1 MKKKTRIL
9 LADDHPV
16 FRDGLRQAIQ
26 SDPEMEVAAEAGN
39 GEAAWGMVCDLAPEI
54 AVLDVSMPKLDGLEV
69 ARRIRDQK
77 RPVSVVFITM
87 HDEEDLFNHAMDAGA
102 KAFVLKES
110 AVSEILNAIR
120 TVAAGKYYLSP
131 GISHY
136 LVTRRE
142 RKEFLAR
149 QHPGLEILTP
159 AERRVLKLISE
170 DRTTK
175 EIAADLEVSPRTIE
189 AHRANISAK
198 LNLRGSHSLLRFAFD
213 HRAEL

>member
-26 SDPEMEVAAEAGN
+26 GDPDMEGAADASN
-39 GEAAWGMVCDLAPEI
+39 GAAAWRMVCDLAPEI

-69 ARRIRDQK
+69 ARRIRDQG

-110 AVSEILNAIR
+110 AVSEILNAI
-120 TVAAGKYYLSP
+120 
-131 GISHY
+131 
-136 LVTRRE
+136 
-142 RKEFLAR
+142 
-149 QHPGLEILTP
+149 
-159 AERRVLKLISE
+159 
-170 DRTTK
+170 
-175 EIAADLEVSPRTIE
+175 
-189 AHRANISAK
+189 
-198 LNLRGSHSLLRFAFD
+198 
-213 HRAEL
+213 